1 MYRKISEI
9 ISAVFQP
16 LLMPSLIIG
25 FLLFGLP
32 ESEIAGAPN
41 KPLIF
46 FVVVANTFVIPLAI
60 LLVMRYTKVIPSL
73 KMEQKQDRVFP
84 FSMIS
89 LLYMVTAYAFYIK
102 DWMDYKLIFT
112 LFIITICLI
121 LLTSITYFWKISA
134 HMMGVGGLL
143 GIILAYSLILTG
155 FNLLYPVLG
164 AIILTGAVG
173 TARLYLNAHTPS
185 QVWGG
190 FLLGFLVCFGAYY
203 MVWG

>member
-16 LLMPSLIIG
+16 LLMPSLIVG
-25 FLLFGLP
+25 FLLFVLP
-32 ESEIAGAPN
+32 ESEIAGGPN

-46 FVVVANTFVIPLAI
+46 LVVVSNTFVIPLAI
-60 LLVMRYTKVIPSL
+60 LLVMRYNKVIPSL
-73 KMEQKQDRVFP
+73 KMEDRKDRVFP

-89 LLYMVTAYAFYIK
+89 LLYMVTAYAFYVK
-102 DWMDYKLIFT
+102 DWMDYKLIFI

-121 LLTSITYFWKISA
+121 LLTSISFFWKISA
-134 HMMGVGGLL
+134 HMLGVGGLL
-143 GIILAYSLILTG
+143 GIILAYSLILSG

-173 TARLYLNAHTPS
+173 TARLYLNAHTPA
-185 QVWGG
+185 QVWAG
-190 FLLGFLVCFGAYY
+190 FLLGFLVCFGSFY
-203 MVWG
+203 MVWA

>member
-1 MYRKISEI
+1 VYRKISEI

-16 LLMPSLIIG
+16 LLMPSLIVG
-25 FLLFGLP
+25 FLLFVLP
-32 ESEIAGAPN
+32 ESEIAGGPN

-60 LLVMRYTKVIPSL
+60 LLVMRYNKVIPSM
-73 KMEQKQDRVFP
+73 KMEDRKDRVFP

-89 LLYMVTAYAFYIK
+89 LLYMVTAYAFYVK
-102 DWMDYKLIFT
+102 DWMDYKLIFI

-121 LLTSITYFWKISA
+121 LLTSISFFWKISA
-134 HMMGVGGLL
+134 HMLGVGGLL
-143 GIILAYSLILTG
+143 GIILAYSLILSG

-173 TARLYLNAHTPS
+173 TARLYLNAHTPA
-185 QVWGG
+185 QVWAG
-190 FLLGFLVCFGAYY
+190 FLLGFLVCFGSFY
-203 MVWG
+203 MVWA

>member
-16 LLMPSLIIG
+16 LLMPSLIVG
-25 FLLFGLP
+25 FLLFVLP
-32 ESEIAGAPN
+32 ESEIAGGPN

-46 FVVVANTFVIPLAI
+46 LVVVANTFVIPLAI
-60 LLVMRYTKVIPSL
+60 LFVMRYNKVIPSL
-73 KMEQKQDRVFP
+73 KMEDRKDRVFP

-89 LLYMVTAYAFYIK
+89 LLYMVTAYAFYVK
-102 DWMDYKLIFT
+102 DWMDYKLIFI

-121 LLTSITYFWKISA
+121 LLTSISFFWKISA
-134 HMMGVGGLL
+134 HMLGVGGLL
-143 GIILAYSLILTG
+143 GIILAYSLILSG

-173 TARLYLNAHTPS
+173 TARLYLNAHTPA
-185 QVWGG
+185 QVWAG
-190 FLLGFLVCFGAYY
+190 FLLGFLVCFGSFY
-203 MVWG
+203 MVWA

>member
-16 LLMPSLIIG
+16 LLMPSLIVG
-25 FLLFGLP
+25 FLLFVLP
-32 ESEIAGAPN
+32 ESEIAGGPN

-46 FVVVANTFVIPLAI
+46 LVVVANTFVIPLAI
-60 LLVMRYTKVIPSL
+60 LLVMRYNKVIPSL
-73 KMEQKQDRVFP
+73 KMEDRKDRVFP

-89 LLYMVTAYAFYIK
+89 LLYMVTAYAFYVK
-102 DWMDYKLIFT
+102 DWMDYKLIFI

-121 LLTSITYFWKISA
+121 LLTSISFFWKISA
-134 HMMGVGGLL
+134 HMLGVGGLL
-143 GIILAYSLILTG
+143 GIILAYSLILSG

-173 TARLYLNAHTPS
+173 TARLYLNAHTPA
-185 QVWGG
+185 QVWAG
-190 FLLGFLVCFGAYY
+190 FLLGFLVCFGSFY
-203 MVWG
+203 MVWA

>member
-1 MYRKISEI
+1 
-9 ISAVFQP
+9 
-16 LLMPSLIIG
+16 MPSLIVG
-25 FLLFGLP
+25 FLLFVLP
-32 ESEIAGAPN
+32 ESEIAGGPN

-60 LLVMRYTKVIPSL
+60 LLVMRYNKVILSL
-73 KMEQKQDRVFP
+73 KMEDRKDRVFP

-89 LLYMVTAYAFYIK
+89 LLYMVTAYAFYVK
-102 DWMDYKLIFT
+102 DWMDYKLIFI

-121 LLTSITYFWKISA
+121 LLTSISFFWKISA
-134 HMMGVGGLL
+134 HMLGVGGLL
-143 GIILAYSLILTG
+143 GIILAYSLILSG

-185 QVWGG
+185 QVWAG
-190 FLLGFLVCFGAYY
+190 FLLGFLVCFGSFY
-203 MVWG
+203 MVWA